1 MFKIKIMLR
10 QKWIDEINTFRF
22 RKTTKYVYVFKEMIL
37 NMNDYS
43 RVNKLTSLSLEKE
56 QSAQNRYI
64 LSKIKN
70 DCGFKLKFYF

>member
-1 MFKIKIMLR
+1 MLR

-22 RKTTKYVYVFKEMIL
+22 RETTKYVYVFKEMIL

-56 QSAQNRYI
+56 QSA
-64 LSKIKN
+64 
-70 DCGFKLKFYF
+70 